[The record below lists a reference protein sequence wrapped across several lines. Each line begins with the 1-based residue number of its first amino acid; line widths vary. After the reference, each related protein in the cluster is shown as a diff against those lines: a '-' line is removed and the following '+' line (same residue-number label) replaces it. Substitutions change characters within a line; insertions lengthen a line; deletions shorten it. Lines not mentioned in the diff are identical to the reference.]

1 MVFVP
6 GVFFVRPFKLK
17 SIRIFTFIRQNV
29 MQDKC

>member
-17 SIRIFTFIRQNV
+17 STRIFNFNV
-29 MQDKC
+29 LIFVFDKT